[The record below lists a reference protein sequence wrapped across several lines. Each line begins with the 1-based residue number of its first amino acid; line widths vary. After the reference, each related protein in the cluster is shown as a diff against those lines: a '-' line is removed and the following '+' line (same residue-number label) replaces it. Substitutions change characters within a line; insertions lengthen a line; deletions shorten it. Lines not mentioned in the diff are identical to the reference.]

1 MYDSQMKSLF
11 RSIVGVWIFLFAT
24 TSVILIVAMPKDSA
38 HSMIINSSV
47 VDNNSSPIISSVQ
60 AAVESDPCLP
70 LLQSRRAQNNNKNG
84 AHAVNRTSNQPSSAS
99 IARAGTTAAIALMLG
114 ARYAISPLDKQSAAN
129 APALDAKN
137 PQSVSK
143 DVSRTTL
150 SITEYRQCKKEYALK
165 VLNNR

>member
-1 MYDSQMKSLF
+1 MKSLF

-38 HSMIINSSV
+38 HSMIVMDKTSLI
-47 VDNNSSPIISSVQ
+47 DNNLNSTPSSVQ

-70 LLQSRRAQNNNKNG
+70 LLQSRRAYKNKNG
-84 AHAVNRTSNQPSSAS
+84 VHAVNHTSNQPSSAS

-114 ARYAISPLDKQSAAN
+114 ARYAISPLDKNSN
-129 APALDAKN
+129 YSTLTLNAKN
-137 PQSVSK
+137 GQSVNK

-150 SITEYRQCKKEYALK
+150 SITDYRQCKKEFALNA
-165 VLNNR
+165 LNNR